1 MFAKWVESYRDLPLL
16 INQWA
21 KVVRWE
27 MRTRLFL
34 RTTEFLWQEGH
45 TAHATEKEA
54 LEAINSD
61 RGEELSEASTIDCKI
76 EEELKDHYLT
86 DLEPYQLE
94 DKTFELT
101 YVADRFT
108 LHTTVNALT
117 QEQAEANAKANLEDL
132 YGIDLDSIRCSLQEV
147 QVSS

>member
-1 MFAKWVESYRDLPLL
+1 MSENTWGIRAVFEH
-16 INQWA
+16 N
-21 KVVRWE
+21 
-27 MRTRLFL
+27 TLFL
-34 RTTEFLWQEGH
+34 PNKYTFYDEVLY
-45 TAHATEKEA
+45 ATEKEA

-76 EEELKDHYLT
+76 EEELKDHYLC

-94 DKTFELT
+94 DKTFGLT

-132 YGIDLDSIRCSLQEV
+132 YGIDLNSIRCSLQEV
-147 QVSS
+147 QVSA

>member
-1 MFAKWVESYRDLPLL
+1 MSENNWGIRAVFEHNS
-16 INQWA
+16 
-21 KVVRWE
+21 
-27 MRTRLFL
+27 LFL
-34 RTTEFLWQEGH
+34 PNKYTYYDEILY
-45 TAHATEKEA
+45 ATEAEA
-54 LEAINSD
+54 LEAINDD
-61 RGEELSEASTIDCKI
+61 RGEELAQASTMDCKI
-76 EEELKDHYLT
+76 DDELKDHYLC

-94 DKTFELT
+94 DKSFELI

-147 QVSS
+147 QVSA

>member
-1 MFAKWVESYRDLPLL
+1 MSENNWGIRAVFEHNS
-16 INQWA
+16 
-21 KVVRWE
+21 
-27 MRTRLFL
+27 LFL
-34 RTTEFLWQEGH
+34 PHKYTYFDEVTY
-45 TAHATEKEA
+45 ATEKEA
-54 LEAINSD
+54 LEAINGD
-61 RGEELSEASTIDCKI
+61 RGEELSQASSIDCKT
-76 EEELKDHYLT
+76 EDDLKDHYLT

-147 QVSS
+147 QVSA